1 MKRKGSTADCVYI
14 SGDHLHVVCDLLR
27 SEVSYAMKFTLAF
40 KGMRDVAMER
50 CFLKSKG
57 NSVLYEI

>member
-1 MKRKGSTADCVYI
+1 M
-14 SGDHLHVVCDLLR
+14 CDLM
-27 SEVSYAMKFTLAF
+27 SKEVSYAMKFTLAF

-57 NSVLYEI
+57 NSILYEI

>member
-1 MKRKGSTADCVYI
+1 MPCAIFLGVK
-14 SGDHLHVVCDLLR
+14 
-27 SEVSYAMKFTLAF
+27 EVSYAMKFALAF

-57 NSVLYEI
+57 SRIWYEI